1 MKADISF
8 FSGRPCHFLNP
19 ITTNPAF
26 DIKSLFKKFL
36 WISVILLF
44 NLNLLIAY
52 LIWAVF
58 PLFSKLANT
67 LRTDSFWAFDI
78 LSLSFSM
85 LFSYLHLFK
94 QSPTFALKFLNS
106 WIKDKALISL
116 FFVFNL
122 NLLIA
127 YLIWAVFPLLSKL
140 ANTLRTDSFWAFD
153 ILYLTSFDILSL
165 TF

>member
-106 WIKDKALISL
+106 WIKAFSLIWISL
-116 FFVFNL
+116 L
-122 NLLIA
+122 STKAISLTDLIA
-127 YLIWAVFPLLSKL
+127 KFNEAKTEDTNLHSLSNLVFSVIDNHLL
-140 ANTLRTDSFWAFD
+140 
-153 ILYLTSFDILSL
+153 
-165 TF
+165 

>member
-26 DIKSLFKKFL
+26 DIRSLFKKFL

-94 QSPTFALKFLNS
+94 QSPTFALKFLKS
-106 WIKDKALISL
+106 CIKAFSLIWISL
-116 FFVFNL
+116 L
-122 NLLIA
+122 STKAISLTDLIA
-127 YLIWAVFPLLSKL
+127 KFNEAKTEDTNLHSLSNLVFSVMDSHLL
-140 ANTLRTDSFWAFD
+140 
-153 ILYLTSFDILSL
+153 
-165 TF
+165 